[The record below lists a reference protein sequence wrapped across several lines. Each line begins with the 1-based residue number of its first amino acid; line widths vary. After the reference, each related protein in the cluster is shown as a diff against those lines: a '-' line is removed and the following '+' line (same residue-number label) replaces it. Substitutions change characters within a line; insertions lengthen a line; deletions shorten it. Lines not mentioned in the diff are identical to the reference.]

1 MYLYEMGYSQR
12 FSNGIQ
18 VDIPEYKGGD
28 TPVDPDPSGKGDIN
42 QDGIVDLTDVAVL
55 LDAVTEGTD
64 VSLEIADMNED
75 GVADLTD
82 VAILMDQVTKDG

>member
-1 MYLYEMGYSQR
+1 M
-12 FSNGIQ
+12 
-18 VDIPEYKGGD
+18 
-28 TPVDPDPSGKGDIN
+28 
-42 QDGIVDLTDVAVL
+42 
-55 LDAVTEGTD
+55 TEGTD